1 VTQPCR
7 LRPND
12 LQVRGGRERLFSS
25 MMPQDFH
32 VGKEGGVRIWY
43 EKEFTMR
50 SFWMRAL
57 ERFFLL
63 VVVCLLAI
71 LVSSGP
77 AGSAQPPEVVIVAEE
92 YAFSGPERIDG
103 GWKTIR
109 FKNQGHEIH
118 HVQFLKLPGDKTGKD
133 FSEALASDSTRLPS
147 WVVRYGGVNSIM
159 PGEEA
164 TVVINLDPGK
174 YVLICGI
181 PDKRGLPHVIRG
193 MSKSIQVTSPDH
205 EPDDAPA
212 PDVTVVMKEFSY
224 AFDRS
229 LTAGKQM
236 VRLRN
241 DGTQAHELLL
251 LKLAPG
257 ASVRDFWELYE
268 PGALG
273 NPAGRTIGGLTG
285 LSPGREAFLPLHVE
299 PGRYGILCFLADP
312 RRRTPHFMAGMWMD
326 IDVPSAAAPATP

>member
-1 VTQPCR
+1 
-7 LRPND
+7 
-12 LQVRGGRERLFSS
+12 
-25 MMPQDFH
+25 MMSQDFH
-32 VGKEGGVRIWY
+32 VGKEGDVRIWY
-43 EKEFTMR
+43 QKEFVMR
-50 SFWMRAL
+50 PCRMKSL
-57 ERFFLL
+57 ERSSLL
-63 VVVCLLAI
+63 FVVCLLAM

-109 FKNQGHEIH
+109 FTNQGHEIH
-118 HVQFLKLPGDKTGKD
+118 HVQFLKLPAEKTSKE
-133 FSEALASDSTRLPS
+133 FNEALASDSTRLPS
-147 WVVRYGGVNSIM
+147 WVVRYGGVNSVM

-164 TVVINLDPGK
+164 NVIINLDPGE

-193 MSKSIQVTSPDH
+193 MSKSLQVTSPND
-205 EPDDAPA
+205 EPADGPA
-212 PDVTVVMKEFSY
+212 ADVKVSMKEFNYS
-224 AFDRS
+224 FDGP
-229 LTAGKQM
+229 LTAGERM
-236 VRLRN
+236 ILVRN

-268 PGALG
+268 PGILG

>member
-1 VTQPCR
+1 
-7 LRPND
+7 
-12 LQVRGGRERLFSS
+12 
-25 MMPQDFH
+25 MMSQDFP
-32 VGKEGGVRIWY
+32 VGKERDVRIWY
-43 EKEFTMR
+43 PKEFAMRPCWMR
-50 SFWMRAL
+50 SL
-57 ERFFLL
+57 ERSFLL
-63 VVVCLLAI
+63 VIVCPVAT
-71 LVSSGP
+71 LVSLGL
-77 AGSAQPPEVVIVAEE
+77 AGGAQLPEVVIVAEE

-109 FKNQGHEIH
+109 LKNKGHEIH
-118 HVQFLKLPGDKTGKD
+118 HVQFLKLPAEKTGKD
-133 FSEALASDSTRLPS
+133 FNEALASDSTRLPS
-147 WVVRYGGVNSIM
+147 WVVRYGGVNSVM

-164 TVVINLDPGK
+164 TVIINLDPGE

-212 PDVTVVMKEFSY
+212 PDVTVLMKEFSY
-224 AFDRS
+224 VFDRP
-229 LTAGKQM
+229 LTVGERM
-236 VRLRN
+236 VRVRN
-241 DGTQAHELLL
+241 NGTQAHELLL

-257 ASVRDFWELYE
+257 ASVQDFLELYE

-273 NPAGRTIGGLTG
+273 NAAGRTIGGLTG
-285 LSPGREAFLPLHVE
+285 LSPGREAFLPLHVA

-326 IDVPSAAAPATP
+326 IDVPPAVAPATP